1 MVGISRITPEKVRR
15 VRTFSAFHNRSFQL
29 LWPANICSQLSRWMQ
44 ITLLAWLVLEL
55 TDSPL
60 LVALVGFC
68 AMAPMLL
75 LGAVGGLLVD
85 RVDRRRLLLTTQAI
99 SFLAAL
105 AMMLLLFLGVEVFWH
120 AYLVMLAIGT
130 AGALEMPSRRAMV
143 LDLLG
148 RSGVT
153 NGVALDSVGMQ
164 TSMMLGPAL
173 AGSLITVANV
183 AGGYVVVTLFSISA
197 ILLLRSVKLPK
208 KHTLRPPSDTL
219 AHEVEAAK
227 GTEHRFSVQSSY
239 RGFIDV
245 YRNLAEGFRY
255 VRGHD
260 VLLTTVIIT
269 VLMNLLLFPFVS
281 MIPVIA
287 RDVLGVG
294 PMLMGILMAAQGL
307 GALAG
312 SVLVASAR
320 SIRYLGRLYMGGSMV
335 ALLMLL
341 LFSFSHLYF
350 LSLPIL
356 LVLGLGT
363 AGFATMQ
370 TTIVVLAAREEM
382 RGRALGVVS
391 FAVGAGPLGALMM
404 GGIATAV
411 SPSFAIGLNAVLG
424 VVALAL
430 VWLLMPALRGR
441 LSAEEQPA
449 PETRQP
455 APEAAYQAQEASD

>member
-1 MVGISRITPEKVRR
+1 MVGISRISPERVRTL
-15 VRTFSAFHNRSFQL
+15 RTFSAFHNRSFQL

-44 ITLLAWLVLEL
+44 ITLLAWLVLRL

-85 RVDRRRLLLTTQAI
+85 RVDRRRLLLTTQTI
-99 SFLAAL
+99 SFSAAL
-105 AMMLLLFLGVEVFWH
+105 AMTLLLYLGVEEIWH
-120 AYLVMLAIGT
+120 AYLVILAVGT

-153 NGVALDSVGMQ
+153 NGIALDSVGMQ

-173 AGSLITVANV
+173 AGALIMLANE
-183 AGGYVVVTLFSISA
+183 AGGYVVVTLFSMVA
-197 ILLLRSVKLPK
+197 ILLLRSVKLPE
-208 KHTLRPPSDTL
+208 KHLFRPPSDTL
-219 AHEVEAAK
+219 GHEIESAR
-227 GTEHRFSVQSSY
+227 GTEHRISVQSSY
-239 RGFIDV
+239 RGFIDI

-260 VLLTTVIIT
+260 VLLTTVMIT
-269 VLMNLLLFPFVS
+269 VLMNFLLFPFLS
-281 MIPVIA
+281 MVPVIA

-294 PMLMGILMAAQGL
+294 PLLMGILMAAQGL
-307 GALAG
+307 GALTG
-312 SVLVASAR
+312 SVLIASAR
-320 SIRYLGRLYMGGSMV
+320 NFSHLGRLYMGGSML
-335 ALLMLL
+335 AMLMLL
-341 LFSFSHLYF
+341 LFSFSHWYL
-350 LSLPIL
+350 LSFPIL

-370 TTIVVLAAREEM
+370 TTIVVLAASEEM

-391 FAVGAGPLGALMM
+391 FAIGAGPLGALMI
-404 GGIATAV
+404 GGVATAV

-424 VVALAL
+424 IGALAL
-430 VWLLMPALRGR
+430 VGLLMPALRRR
-441 LSAEEQPA
+441 LSVEDQPTL
-449 PETRQP
+449 ETGEP
-455 APEAAYQAQEASD
+455 VPEAAD

>member
-1 MVGISRITPEKVRR
+1 MRTF
-15 VRTFSAFHNRSFQL
+15 RTFSAFHNRSFQL

-44 ITLLAWLVLEL
+44 ITLLAWLVLTL
-55 TDSPL
+55 KDSPM

-75 LGAVGGLLVD
+75 LGPVGGLLVG

-105 AMMLLLFLGVEVFWH
+105 TMMLLLYLGVEKFWH
-120 AYLVMLAIGT
+120 AYLVMLAVGA

-164 TSMMLGPAL
+164 TSIMVGPAL
-173 AGSLITVANV
+173 AGALITLANV
-183 AGGYVVVTLFSISA
+183 AGGYVAVSLFSMVA
-197 ILLLRSVKLPK
+197 MLLLWSVKLPE
-208 KHTLRPPSDTL
+208 KHLLRPPSDTL
-219 AHEVEAAK
+219 GHEVESARE
-227 GTEHRFSVQSSY
+227 TEHRISVQSNH
-239 RGFIDV
+239 RGFIDI
-245 YRNLAEGFRY
+245 YRNLTEGFRY

-269 VLMNLLLFPFVS
+269 VLMNFLLFPFVS
-281 MIPVIA
+281 MVPVMA

-294 PMLMGILMAAQGL
+294 PLLMGILMAAQGL

-312 SVLVASAR
+312 SVLLASAGNI
-320 SIRYLGRLYMGGSMV
+320 SYLGRLYMGGSML

-341 LFSFSHLYF
+341 LFSFSHSYF

-356 LVLGLGT
+356 MVLGVGT

-370 TTIVVLAAREEM
+370 TTIVVLAASEEM

-391 FAVGAGPLGALMM
+391 LAVGAGPLGALMI
-404 GGIATAV
+404 GGVATAV
-411 SPSFAIGLNAVLG
+411 SPTFAVGLNAVLG
-424 VVALAL
+424 VGAMAL
-430 VWLLMPALRGR
+430 VWLLMPALRR
-441 LSAEEQPA
+441 RISAEEQPV
-449 PETRQP
+449 
-455 APEAAYQAQEASD
+455 PEAAD